1 MTWDSA
7 SYMTARQ
14 KKAQAS
20 KRRKQHQQER
30 EQAHLKK
37 INTLVGQWMAETTTV
52 LKDEQIQQQTGHP
65 TT

>member
-14 KKAQAS
+14 KKAQAA
-20 KRRKQHQQER
+20 KRAKQRQQER

-37 INTLVGQWMAETTTV
+37 IDGLIGQWMKQTATVITDTPEET
-52 LKDEQIQQQTGHP
+52 KA
-65 TT
+65 

>member
-14 KKAQAS
+14 KKAQAA
-20 KRRKQHQQER
+20 KRAKQRQQER

-37 INTLVGQWMAETTTV
+37 LDGLIGQWMKQTTTV
-52 LKDEQIQQQTGHP
+52 ITETPEETKA
-65 TT
+65 

>member
-14 KKAQAS
+14 KKAQAV
-20 KRRKQHQQER
+20 KRAKQRQQER

-37 INTLVGQWMAETTTV
+37 LDGLIGQWMKQTTTV
-52 LKDEQIQQQTGHP
+52 ITDTPEETKA
-65 TT
+65 

>member
-14 KKAQAS
+14 KKAQAA
-20 KRRKQHQQER
+20 KRAKQRQQER

-37 INTLVGQWMAETTTV
+37 IDTLVGKWMTETTTV
-52 LKDEQIQQQTGHP
+52 LRDEQIQQQTGHP

>member
-14 KKAQAS
+14 KKAQAA
-20 KRRKQHQQER
+20 KRAKQRKQER

-37 INTLVGQWMAETTTV
+37 LDGLIGQWMRETTTV
-52 LKDEQIQQQTGHP
+52 LKDEQIQHQTGYP

>member
-7 SYMTARQ
+7 SYMTAKQ
-14 KKAQAS
+14 KKAQAA
-20 KRRKQHQQER
+20 KRAKQRQQER

-37 INTLVGQWMAETTTV
+37 IDTLVGQWMAETTTV
-52 LKDEQIQQQTGHP
+52 LRDEQKQQQTGHP

>member
-14 KKAQAS
+14 KKAQAA
-20 KRRKQHQQER
+20 KRAKQRQQER

-37 INTLVGQWMAETTTV
+37 LDGLIGQWMKQTTTV
-52 LKDEQIQQQTGHP
+52 ITDTPEETKA
-65 TT
+65 